1 MTSVN
6 LVSPTDNGHVYS
18 VRFKEPLVIEP
29 KSSVYLNFAKFKR
42 NANIYFTNAQTITL
56 TLTDVLPTHLPS
68 TSTTANSV
76 LETSTITIPTINPD
90 TGTSGYSPKE
100 LEQYISTQLNALRLK
115 TNGTSPSQFFN
126 YTAYFQNQD
135 NNKIRIG
142 YVANLPEKTDMTIH
156 ATHKRDAGVGLDYDL
171 FLKTSDDQ
179 AGNLIYD
186 SYAFSAEH
194 YSSFYTGDID
204 TDNSGRNLI
213 SFSTNTNIGSQ
224 TGGIAVALTSL
235 EIADSLEGGADW
247 TEYATHATTSFT
259 HGDDAQYNASAAPNT
274 PLTNPI
280 LFQSN
285 TLGAI
290 RFANITTAINR
301 LAVPQGFFT
310 IEITG
315 TNNTK
320 PNYLNVFYGG
330 SRPAGRHLLALSHS
344 GDAINYM
351 KRIASI
357 PLQDLTSIPLADTKA
372 KFSFEL
378 YQYAST
384 ESGAGRRTAIR
395 VFNNINTPLN
405 NSSTLIFDSQKA
417 IGTFSSAFFT
427 NKVLAG
433 TDAQKA
439 QQLNAQLPFS
449 LGFFAQ
455 SKNQGI
461 EFCRTSCYEK
471 DDNNADGNN
480 PLSVI
485 RDYKMTF
492 SNELG
497 RYLGQTTTFPL
508 NPNSNETDADKVE
521 KLNGDQHE
529 NESYS
534 IFLKDLPIKN
544 FKNIQSNPM
553 GAGKNVQS
561 SGYAQPIIYDVPTPY
576 ANSNIIN
583 LGQGDIMVG
592 TFQPNIQKILK
603 LDNNR
608 QVLNSMDV
616 EIRDIETN
624 EIAKGVINSVINF
637 TIQ

>member
-29 KSSVYLNFAKFKR
+29 NSSVYLNYAKFKR
-42 NANIYFTNAQTITL
+42 NANVYFSTKQTITL
-56 TLTDVLPTHLPS
+56 TLTRVLPTHTPADS
-68 TSTTANSV
+68 TVSQLGTY
-76 LETSTITIPTINPD
+76 EITIPTVNPD
-90 TGTSGYSPKE
+90 TGITGYSSKQ
-100 LEQYISTQLNALRLK
+100 LEQYISTQLNLLRVK
-115 TNGTSPSQFFN
+115 TNGTSPSPFFN

-142 YVANLPEKTDMTIH
+142 FVASMPDITDMTIH
-156 ATHKRDAGVGLDYDL
+156 ATHKRDAGTGTSNDL
-171 FLKTSDDQ
+171 YVKSSADQ
-179 AGNLIYD
+179 AGNLVYD

-194 YSSFYTGDID
+194 YSTFYNGDID

-213 SFSTNTNIGSQ
+213 SFSTNTNISAQ
-224 TGGIAVALTSL
+224 TGGISVAITSL
-235 EIADSLEGGADW
+235 EIADSVHGGADW
-247 TEYATHATTSFT
+247 TEYATQSTTSFT
-259 HGDDAQYNASAAPNT
+259 RGGATNYPASAAPNEQ
-274 PLTNPI
+274 LSNPI
-280 LFQSN
+280 IFSGN
-285 TLGAI
+285 NYAGAI
-290 RFANITTAINR
+290 KFANIAVAENAEAI
-301 LAVPQGFFT
+301 PQGFYT

-315 TNNTK
+315 ANH
-320 PNYLNVFYGG
+320 
-330 SRPAGRHLLALSHS
+330 SRPHHLNLFTGYRSLGGRLWVKVGHAGDS
-344 GDAINYM
+344 INRM
-351 KRIASI
+351 R
-357 PLQDLTSIPLADTKA
+357 LMTSIPLDSLTSTPLSDVKA

-378 YQYAST
+378 YQPT
-384 ESGAGRRTAIR
+384 GTTTFIR
-395 VFNNINTPLN
+395 IFNNIDTPKN
-405 NSSTLIFDSQKA
+405 NSSTLIFDSNSIAFGA
-417 IGTFSSAFFT
+417 ITNNFFT
-427 NKVLAG
+427 GKVLAG
-433 TDAQKA
+433 TDAQKE
-439 QQLNAQLPFS
+439 QQLNAQRPFS

-461 EFCRTSCYEK
+461 QYCRTSCYKK
-471 DDNNADGNN
+471 DDNGADGNN

-485 RDYKMTF
+485 RDYTMTF
-492 SNELG
+492 SNEIG

-553 GAGKNVQS
+553 GTGNNIQS
-561 SGYAQPIIYDVPTPY
+561 AGYAQPIIYDVPTPY
-576 ANSNIIN
+576 ANSHIVNI
-583 LGQGDIMVG
+583 GQGDIMVG

-608 QVLNSMDV
+608 QVLNSIDV